1 MQWYENG
8 TATKYLKD
16 QPESKKFELVMIY
29 TLFVSSWSEYSKQV
43 KQVAQG
49 LKYLHVEA
57 GQVIHGDIKGVSK
70 TWRWLIC
77 GAEMV
82 QE

>member
-29 TLFVSSWSEYSKQV
+29 TLFVLS
-43 KQVAQG
+43 
-49 LKYLHVEA
+49 
-57 GQVIHGDIKGVSK
+57 
-70 TWRWLIC
+70 
-77 GAEMV
+77 
-82 QE
+82 